1 MENVTTTFNSNHLY
15 LSVDGSN
22 RNWNGPGD
30 SGYAVVGMKGRM
42 VYNIH
47 SAPIG
52 VATASDAEIYAMA
65 IALQAAIGVG
75 NGATIFF
82 DCTETQKVVKAV
94 LNPEY
99 RFHFTG
105 DKLILEKVMKV
116 IASLGLID
124 DKKWEKGLPT
134 SLNGGKIRLVWTNS
148 HVIDHLAPQ
157 KASYE
162 QKVEYA
168 RMQLERCN
176 PDLYG
181 PWMNFIADQCC
192 KYAAR
197 YGAPFPFKK

>member
-1 MENVTTTFNSNHLY
+1 MENVTTTFNSSHLY
-15 LSVDGSN
+15 LAVDGSN
-22 RNWNGPGD
+22 MGWNHVGD
-30 SGYAVVGMKGRM
+30 IGYAVVGMKGRK
-42 VYNIH
+42 VYNIL
-47 SAPIG
+47 SAPAGKG
-52 VATASDAEIYAMA
+52 VAADAEICAIA
-65 IALQAAIGVG
+65 IALKAAIAAED
-75 NGATIFF
+75 GATIYF

-99 RFHFTG
+99 RFHFSG
-105 DKLILEKVMKV
+105 DKVTLEKVMKA
-116 IASLGLID
+116 IASLELAD
-124 DKKWEKGLPT
+124 DKVWEKGLPT
-134 SLNGGKIRLVWTNS
+134 SLNGGKIKLIWTNS
-148 HVIDHLAPQ
+148 HAVDHLAPQ